1 MLDIH
6 MCAEQRAEFTHK
18 VHSSEHPSSQGD
30 GDDDYDDCNDDD
42 DDDAD
47 EADHHGDDWHDA
59 C

>member
-6 MCAEQRAEFTHK
+6 MCAEQRAEFTHQ
-18 VHSSEHPSSQGD
+18 VHSYEHPNSQGD
-30 GDDDYDDCNDDD
+30 GDDDYDEFNDD